1 MQILTAKPS
10 LICIVTYLLNTI
22 RCFFLFITFS
32 REGGGRLGV
41 IKPSHEKND
50 FNIQF
55 SSGAQLANFVG
66 RGRSP
71 LIFGYGPTIYRGV

>member
-10 LICIVTYLLNTI
+10 LICIVSVMYLLNTI
-22 RCFFLFITFS
+22 GCFFLFITFS

-55 SSGAQLANFVG
+55 
-66 RGRSP
+66 
-71 LIFGYGPTIYRGV
+71 